1 MNAKTFP
8 HSRWIRWLMALIF
21 FLIWGFPV
29 IPARA
34 DVAPPEQSPGANP
47 EPGSETTQV
56 RMVDEVVIIDVSAE
70 EPARAHITAS
80 FTMRNLGSQAESM
93 SARFPLGLAGS
104 VDNIVEIQNFGVRV
118 NDKPV
123 SFQRVMQEIEIYGQ
137 KVQMPWATFP
147 VTFPAAEN
155 VLIKVSYDVYG
166 TAWGYDNF
174 VHFSYILETGAG
186 WKDTIGSATIILRLP
201 YEASE
206 QNVLNLHANPAMS
219 GISGREVTWTFKN
232 LEPTSEDNFE
242 VYIVKPVIWKQ
253 IKAEKE
259 NLARNPQDGE
269 AWGRLGKAY
278 KQSFTY
284 PKPFCRDDGTS
295 ETLYALSKEAY
306 EKAVSLK
313 PEDALWHAGFADLL
327 ARSGQWDCPDVPEDR
342 IRALQEI
349 RLALEIAPKDPK
361 VQEIADM
368 ISWTLPDGMVRKE
381 NGYDFPWLTQTP
393 VPTETTV
400 PATPEPAIATQAVPS
415 PQPPTPTLANPANPA
430 PNPQLPTC
438 GSALILPL
446 LALGLFLW
454 RRIWSFT

>member
-8 HSRWIRWLMALIF
+8 HSRWIRWLMTLIL
-21 FLIWGFPV
+21 FLIWGLSV

-34 DVAPPEQSPGANP
+34 DVAPPQQFPGANP

-56 RMVDEVVIIDVSAE
+56 RMVDEVVTIDVLAE
-70 EPARAHITAS
+70 EPARAHITAN
-80 FTMRNLGSQAESM
+80 FTMRNLGSQAERM
-93 SARFPLGLAGS
+93 SVRFPLFS
-104 VDNIVEIQNFGVRV
+104 TYKVPDIKNVRV
-118 NDKPV
+118 WVDDKPL
-123 SFQRVMQEIEIYGQ
+123 SFQRVIQETEIYGEKAQ
-137 KVQMPWATFP
+137 IPWANFPITFP
-147 VTFPAAEN
+147 PGEN

-166 TAWGYDNF
+166 TAWDYDNF
-174 VHFSYILETGAG
+174 VQFSYILETGAG

-201 YEASE
+201 YEANE
-206 QNVLNLHANPAMS
+206 FNVLDLYKNPALS
-219 GISGREVTWTFKN
+219 GINDREVIWTFKN
-232 LEPTSEDNFE
+232 LEPTFEDNFK

-253 IKAEKE
+253 IKAEKD

-278 KQSFTY
+278 KQSFGY
-284 PKPFCRDDGTS
+284 FKPFCRDDGIS
-295 ETLYALSKEAY
+295 ETLYALSKDAY

-327 ARSGQWDCPDVPEDR
+327 ARSGQWGCPDIPEDR

-349 RLALEIAPKDPK
+349 RLALEIAPNDPE
-361 VQEIADM
+361 VQAIADM
-368 ISWTLPDGMVRKE
+368 ISWALPDGMVIKE

-393 VPTETTV
+393 VPTETTAPV
-400 PATPEPAIATQAVPS
+400 TPEPAVATQAVPS
-415 PQPPTPTLANPANPA
+415 PQPLTPTLANPTNPV

-454 RRIWSFT
+454 RRG